1 MVKKRLDIGSS
12 VDDDRLNA
20 LIAAADKI
28 VRGIA
33 CRPLLEEASR
43 VEFVE
48 IDGCGRNSFALDLY
62 PVTSIASIHVST
74 AFPRVYDATTLI
86 SSDRYV
92 ITGRGRDR
100 VIRLDGGIWP
110 NTEDCPQSVRVVYTG
125 GYSTG
130 PEDLEHIAVIPIIQT
145 MLTKGKERLYHF
157 TTAAV
162 DNDQIQGIWRDDIP
176 PAALEMILRYKRW
189 DC

>member
-1 MVKKRLDIGSS
+1 MASS
-12 VDDDRLNA
+12 VDDDRLNL
-20 LIAAADKI
+20 LIAAAEKI

-33 CRPLLEEASR
+33 RRPLLEEAGK

-48 IDGCGRNSFALDLY
+48 IDGCGRNAFCLDLY

-74 AFPRVYDATTLI
+74 SFPRVYDATTLI

-92 ITGRGRDR
+92 ITGRGRDQ
-100 VIRLDGGIWP
+100 VVRLDGGTWP
-110 NTEDCPQSVRVVYTG
+110 NTEEFPQSVRVVYTG

-130 PEDLEHIAVIPIIQT
+130 PEDLEHLAVIPIIQT
-145 MLTKGKERLYHF
+145 MLTKGKESLYHF
-157 TTAAV
+157 TSTAV
-162 DNDQIQGIWRDDIP
+162 DNDQIQGIWRNDIP
-176 PAALEMILRYKRW
+176 PDALETILRYKRW